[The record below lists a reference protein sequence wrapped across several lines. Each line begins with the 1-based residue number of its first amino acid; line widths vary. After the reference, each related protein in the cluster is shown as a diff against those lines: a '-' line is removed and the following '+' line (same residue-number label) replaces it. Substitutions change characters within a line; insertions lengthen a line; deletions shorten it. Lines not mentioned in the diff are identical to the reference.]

1 MKKVLALVLAIL
13 TIASMSVVVFADVTA
28 SADSMTQATLVT
40 YGVSQE
46 YVVVI
51 PASID
56 LVEATESVDGKE
68 KGWVYDMK
76 TIAVKDVVIAGDEQ
90 IKIQVNSTDAYKD
103 DPSASAYI
111 TKSAWQL
118 VDTKGKSAKVDYSLS
133 LAGFSTSTVTQAA
146 VANDGVV
153 LAQYRQT
160 GNAGT
165 QGAEQSVALYFSSKG
180 TAQEGTYRDRL
191 TFKVSVVTSDA
202 TATTLP
208 TA

>member
-1 MKKVLALVLAIL
+1 MMIS
-13 TIASMSVVVFADVTA
+13 I
-28 SADSMTQATLVT
+28 
-40 YGVSQE
+40 
-46 YVVVI
+46 VVVI

-56 LVEATESVDGKE
+56 LVEATEAVDGKE

-103 DPSASAYI
+103 DPSSSTYI

-133 LAGFSTSTVTQAA
+133 LEGFSTSTAAKAA

-165 QGAEQSVALYFSSKG
+165 QGAEQSVNLYFSSKG